1 MAEIGQVKKRRNFGA
16 VGNLGP
22 LSSFMLIFFLIPV
35 GIFVI
40 YSFWSVRNYDIVR
53 NWNLHNYVQVFT
65 SPVYLKLILR
75 SIGIGFGTALLT
87 VIVVYPLAYTMAF
100 KFTKYR
106 DLILFLLM
114 ISLFSNYLVRIYA
127 WRSLL
132 SASGLVSW
140 IMVSLGL
147 ASEPHFYLLYS
158 SWAVI
163 IVLMNVYIPYATLPI
178 YSALLNVEKDI
189 IEAAGDLGARPFRVF
204 REITLPLSMSGVI
217 VAFLFIFLLATGDF
231 VTPELVGGK
240 DGMMIGSSIATQ
252 FGLVMNWPLG
262 SALVVSTVLVFLA
275 LIVVLLLGQK
285 AYRSLKKSGR
295 RGSHEPASTK

>member
-1 MAEIGQVKKRRNFGA
+1 LAEIIQIKKRKSLGPIW
-16 VGNLGP
+16 NLGP
-22 LSSFMLIFFLIPV
+22 LSTFMFIFFIIPV
-35 GIFVI
+35 GIFAI

-53 NWNLHNYVQVFT
+53 NWNLDNYIRVFT
-65 SPVYLKLILR
+65 SPVYMKLIFR
-75 SIGIGFGTALLT
+75 SIGIGFGTALLA
-87 VIVVYPLAYTMAF
+87 VVFVYPLAYTMAF
-100 KFTKYR
+100 KFIKYR
-106 DLILFLLM
+106 DLILFILT

-127 WRSLL
+127 WRSIL

-140 IMVSLGL
+140 IMMSLGL

-163 IVLMNVYIPYATLPI
+163 LVLMNVYIPYATLPI

-189 IEAAGDLGARPFRVF
+189 IEAAGDLGARPLRVF
-204 REITLPLSMSGVI
+204 REITLPLSMPGVT

-240 DGMMIGSSIATQ
+240 NGMMIGSSIATQ

-275 LIVVLLLGQK
+275 LIALLITARRVLQL
-285 AYRSLKKSGR
+285 LKKKLKERIS
-295 RGSHEPASTK
+295 

>member
-1 MAEIGQVKKRRNFGA
+1 LAEIIQIKKRKSLGPIW
-16 VGNLGP
+16 NLGP
-22 LSSFMLIFFLIPV
+22 LSTFMFIFFIIPV
-35 GIFVI
+35 GIFAI

-53 NWNLHNYVQVFT
+53 NWNLDNYIRVFT
-65 SPVYLKLILR
+65 SPVYMKLIFR
-75 SIGIGFGTALLT
+75 SIGIGFGTALLA
-87 VIVVYPLAYTMAF
+87 VVFVYPLAYTMAF
-100 KFTKYR
+100 KFIKYR
-106 DLILFLLM
+106 DLILFILT

-127 WRSLL
+127 WRSIL

-140 IMVSLGL
+140 IMMSLGL

-163 IVLMNVYIPYATLPI
+163 LVLMNVYIPYATLPI

-189 IEAAGDLGARPFRVF
+189 IEAAGDLGARPLRVF
-204 REITLPLSMSGVI
+204 REITLPLSMPGVT

-240 DGMMIGSSIATQ
+240 NGMMIGSSIATQ

-262 SALVVSTVLVFLA
+262 SALVVSTVLVFVA
-275 LIVVLLLGQK
+275 LIALLIMARRVLQL
-285 AYRSLKKSGR
+285 LKKG
-295 RGSHEPASTK
+295 

>member
-1 MAEIGQVKKRRNFGA
+1 MAETSQIKKRKQLNP
-16 VGNLGP
+16 VWNLGP
-22 LSSFMLIFFLIPV
+22 LSTFMFVFFIIPV

-53 NWNLHNYVQVFT
+53 NWNLDNYIRVFS
-65 SPVYLKLILR
+65 SPVYMKLIIR
-75 SIGIGFGTALLT
+75 SIGIGFGTALIA
-87 VIVVYPLAYTMAF
+87 VVFVYPLAYTMAF
-100 KFTKYR
+100 KFIKYR
-106 DLILFLLM
+106 DLILFILT

-127 WRSLL
+127 WRSIL

-140 IMVSLGL
+140 IMMSLGL

-163 IVLMNVYIPYATLPI
+163 LVLMNVYIPYATLPI

-189 IEAAGDLGARPFRVF
+189 IEAAGDLGARPLRVF
-204 REITLPLSMSGVI
+204 REITLPLSMPGVT

-240 DGMMIGSSIATQ
+240 NGMMIGSSIATQ

-262 SALVVSTVLVFLA
+262 SALVVSTVLVFVA
-275 LIVVLLLGQK
+275 LIALFIMVRKVFQ
-285 AYRSLKKSGR
+285 SLKKNNVRTS
-295 RGSHEPASTK
+295 

>member
-1 MAEIGQVKKRRNFGA
+1 MAETSQIKKRKWLGPIW
-16 VGNLGP
+16 NLGP
-22 LSSFMLIFFLIPV
+22 LSTFMFVFFIIPV

-53 NWNLHNYVQVFT
+53 NWNLGNYIRVFT
-65 SPVYLKLILR
+65 SPVYLKLIFR
-75 SIGIGFGTALLT
+75 SIGIGFGTALIA
-87 VIVVYPLAYTMAF
+87 VVFVYPLAYTMAF
-100 KFTKYR
+100 KFIKYR
-106 DLILFLLM
+106 DLILFILT

-140 IMVSLGL
+140 IMMSLGL

-163 IVLMNVYIPYATLPI
+163 LVLMNVYIPYATLPI

-189 IEAAGDLGARPFRVF
+189 IEAAGDLGARPLRVF
-204 REITLPLSMSGVI
+204 REITLPLSMPGVT

-240 DGMMIGSSIATQ
+240 NGMMIGSSIATQ

-262 SALVVSTVLVFLA
+262 SALVVSTVLVFVA
-275 LIVVLLLGQK
+275 LIVLLIMARKVFQ
-285 AYRSLKKSGR
+285 SLKKS
-295 RGSHEPASTK
+295 

>member
-1 MAEIGQVKKRRNFGA
+1 LAEIIQIKKRKSLGPIW
-16 VGNLGP
+16 NLGP
-22 LSSFMLIFFLIPV
+22 LSTFMFIFFIIPV
-35 GIFVI
+35 GIFAI

-53 NWNLHNYVQVFT
+53 NWNLDNYIRVFT
-65 SPVYLKLILR
+65 SPVYMKLIFR
-75 SIGIGFGTALLT
+75 SIGIGFGTALLA
-87 VIVVYPLAYTMAF
+87 VVFVYPLAYTMAF
-100 KFTKYR
+100 KFIKYR
-106 DLILFLLM
+106 DLILFILT

-127 WRSLL
+127 WRSIL

-140 IMVSLGL
+140 IMMSLGL

-163 IVLMNVYIPYATLPI
+163 LVLMNVYIPYATLPI

-189 IEAAGDLGARPFRVF
+189 IEAAGDLGARPLRVF
-204 REITLPLSMSGVI
+204 REITLPLSMPGVT

-240 DGMMIGSSIATQ
+240 NGMMIGSSIATQ

-275 LIVVLLLGQK
+275 LIALLITARRVLHL
-285 AYRSLKKSGR
+285 LKKG
-295 RGSHEPASTK
+295 

>member
-1 MAEIGQVKKRRNFGA
+1 MAETSQIKKRKWLGPIW
-16 VGNLGP
+16 NLGP
-22 LSSFMLIFFLIPV
+22 LSTFMFIFFIIPV

-53 NWNLHNYVQVFT
+53 NWNVDNYIKVFT
-65 SPVYLKLILR
+65 SPVYLKLIFR
-75 SIGIGFGTALLT
+75 SIGIGFGTAVLA
-87 VIVVYPLAYTMAF
+87 VIFVYPLAYTMAF
-100 KFTKYR
+100 KFIKYR
-106 DLILFLLM
+106 DLILFILT

-127 WRSLL
+127 WRSIL

-140 IMVSLGL
+140 IMMSLGL
-147 ASEPHFYLLYS
+147 ASEPQFYLLYS

-163 IVLMNVYIPYATLPI
+163 LVLMNVYIPYATLPI

-189 IEAAGDLGARPFRVF
+189 IDAAGDLGARPLRVF
-204 REITLPLSMSGVI
+204 REITLPLSMPGVT

-240 DGMMIGSSIATQ
+240 NGMMIGSSIATQ

-262 SALVVSTVLVFLA
+262 SALVVSTVLVFVA
-275 LIVVLLLGQK
+275 LIAMLVVAGRIFK
-285 AYRSLKKSGR
+285 SLKKSGR
-295 RGSHEPASTK
+295 MGTS

>member
-1 MAEIGQVKKRRNFGA
+1 MAETSQIKKRKWLGPIW
-16 VGNLGP
+16 NLGP
-22 LSSFMLIFFLIPV
+22 LSTFMFIFFIIPV

-53 NWNLHNYVQVFT
+53 NWNVDNYIKVFT
-65 SPVYLKLILR
+65 SPVYLKLIFR
-75 SIGIGFGTALLT
+75 SIGIGFGTAVLA
-87 VIVVYPLAYTMAF
+87 VIFVYPLAYTMAF
-100 KFTKYR
+100 KFIKYR
-106 DLILFLLM
+106 DLILFILT

-140 IMVSLGL
+140 IMMSLGL
-147 ASEPHFYLLYS
+147 ASEPQFYLLYS

-189 IEAAGDLGARPFRVF
+189 IDAAGDLGARPLRVF
-204 REITLPLSMSGVI
+204 REITLPLSMPGVT

-240 DGMMIGSSIATQ
+240 NGMMIGSSIATQ

-262 SALVVSTVLVFLA
+262 SALVVSTVLVFVA
-275 LIVVLLLGQK
+275 LIALLAMAGRIFK
-285 AYRSLKKSGR
+285 SLKKS
-295 RGSHEPASTK
+295 

>member
-1 MAEIGQVKKRRNFGA
+1 MTNTSQIKKQKWLWMAW
-16 VGNLGP
+16 NLGP
-22 LSSFMLIFFLIPV
+22 LSTFTFIFFVIPV

-53 NWNLHNYVQVFT
+53 NWNLNNYIQVFT
-65 SPVYLKLILR
+65 SPVYLKLIFR
-75 SIGIGFGTALLT
+75 SIGIGFGTALLA
-87 VIVVYPLAYTMAF
+87 VVFVYPLAYTMAF
-100 KFTKYR
+100 KFIKYR
-106 DLILFLLM
+106 DLILFILT

-127 WRSLL
+127 WRSIL

-140 IMVSLGL
+140 IMMSLGL
-147 ASEPHFYLLYS
+147 ASEPHYYLLYS

-163 IVLMNVYIPYATLPI
+163 LVLMNVYIPYATLPI

-189 IEAAGDLGARPFRVF
+189 LEAASDLGARPFRAF
-204 REITLPLSMSGVI
+204 REITLPLSMPGVI

-240 DGMMIGSSIATQ
+240 NGMMIGSSIATQ

-262 SALVVSTVLVFLA
+262 SALVVSTVLVFMA
-275 LIVVLLLGQK
+275 LIALLITARKVIQL
-285 AYRSLKKSGR
+285 LKKS
-295 RGSHEPASTK
+295 

>member
-1 MAEIGQVKKRRNFGA
+1 MTETSQIKKRKWLGPIW
-16 VGNLGP
+16 NLGP
-22 LSSFMLIFFLIPV
+22 LSTFMFIFFIIPV

-53 NWNLHNYVQVFT
+53 NWNVDNYIKVFT
-65 SPVYLKLILR
+65 SPVYLKLIFR
-75 SIGIGFGTALLT
+75 SIGIGFGTAVLA
-87 VIVVYPLAYTMAF
+87 VIFVYPLAYTMAF
-100 KFTKYR
+100 KFIKYR
-106 DLILFLLM
+106 DLILFILT

-127 WRSLL
+127 WRSIL

-140 IMVSLGL
+140 IMMSLGL
-147 ASEPHFYLLYS
+147 ASEPQFYLLYS

-163 IVLMNVYIPYATLPI
+163 LVLMNVYIPYATLPI

-189 IEAAGDLGARPFRVF
+189 IDAASDLGARPFRAF
-204 REITLPLSMSGVI
+204 REITLPLSMPGVT

-240 DGMMIGSSIATQ
+240 NGMMIGSSIATQ

-262 SALVVSTVLVFLA
+262 SALVVSTVLVFVA
-275 LIVVLLLGQK
+275 LIALLIMARRIFQ
-285 AYRSLKKSGR
+285 SLKKS
-295 RGSHEPASTK
+295 

>member
-1 MAEIGQVKKRRNFGA
+1 MF
-16 VGNLGP
+16 
-22 LSSFMLIFFLIPV
+22 IFFIIPV
-35 GIFVI
+35 GIFAI

-53 NWNLHNYVQVFT
+53 NWNLDNYIRVFT
-65 SPVYLKLILR
+65 SPVYMKLIFR
-75 SIGIGFGTALLT
+75 SIGIGFGTALLA
-87 VIVVYPLAYTMAF
+87 VVFVYPLAYTMAF
-100 KFTKYR
+100 KFIKYR
-106 DLILFLLM
+106 DLILFILT

-127 WRSLL
+127 WRSIL

-140 IMVSLGL
+140 IMMSLGM

-163 IVLMNVYIPYATLPI
+163 LVLMNVYIPYATLPI

-189 IEAAGDLGARPFRVF
+189 IEAAGDLGARPLRVF
-204 REITLPLSMSGVI
+204 REITLPLSMPGVT

-240 DGMMIGSSIATQ
+240 NGMMIGSSIATQ

-262 SALVVSTVLVFLA
+262 SALVVSTVLVFVA
-275 LIVVLLLGQK
+275 LIALLIMARRVFQ
-285 AYRSLKKSGR
+285 SLKKS
-295 RGSHEPASTK
+295 